1 MAAIMPTL
9 LSGIAN
15 GARQGILFKSGTHL
29 ETIGRVRRS
38 FGQTGTLTTGQLQ
51 KLRHLRSQPSLKIE
65 SFKSLLLWKFF

>member
-1 MAAIMPTL
+1 MPTL

-15 GARQGILFKSGTHL
+15 ERGILFKSGTHL

-38 FGQTGTLTTGQLQ
+38 FGQNRHPTGQLQ
-51 KLRHLRSQPSLKIE
+51 VVKTLQSQPSLKIE

>member
-1 MAAIMPTL
+1 MAAIMPL

-29 ETIGRVRRS
+29 ETIGRVRAIVWTPAPL
-38 FGQTGTLTTGQLQ
+38 QANCKLLKTLAVAAN
-51 KLRHLRSQPSLKIE
+51 LKIE